1 MLFTK
6 PRTPEQFYKDLVER
20 FHLDRSIRKRKDVTI
35 SDVTYT
41 LRDIETM
48 HKPDAV
54 ELLLAYQKEYT
65 SNCDM
70 IFTEKEI
77 KSWRAN
83 ILRGYFLRLINQ
95 ELYQYYLD
103 LMIARAIIPEEYSF
117 LRSKIDTL
125 QKTVKNQPYL

>member
-1 MLFTK
+1 MLFKK
-6 PRTPEQFYKDLVER
+6 PRTPEQFYKELVER
-20 FHLDRSIRKRKDVTI
+20 FHLDRPIRKRKDVTI

-54 ELLLAYQKEYT
+54 ELLLEYQKEYT

-103 LMIARAIIPEEYSF
+103 LTIARAIIPEEYSF

>member
-6 PRTPEQFYKDLVER
+6 PRTPEQFYKELVER
-20 FHLDRSIRKRKDVTI
+20 FHLDRPIRKRKDVTI

-54 ELLLAYQKEYT
+54 ELLLEYQKEYT

-103 LMIARAIIPEEYSF
+103 LTIARAIIPEEYSF